1 MIIDESMKITGRI
14 KVFSRK
20 AGSNE
25 PWKLESETKNLIMTA
40 QNVGRDLLIQWLLG
54 ITTYPIGINW
64 GAIGTG
70 ITTPTAGDTQLAA
83 ETNRTIPA
91 FTEDYAF
98 NEAVFQFFF
107 PDSTLV
113 NQIYYEFG
121 TFVAGSN
128 TANSGQI
135 FNHALFTVP
144 YSKSAGSD
152 TTIEVD
158 INIS

>member
-1 MIIDESMKITGRI
+1 MPKGKTIVHLTSDANDLNKSVR
-14 KVFSRK
+14 S
-20 AGSNE
+20 
-25 PWKLESETKNLIMTA
+25 
-40 QNVGRDLLIQWLLG
+40 QVGL
-54 ITTYPIGINW
+54 
-64 GAIGTG
+64 
-70 ITTPTAGDTQLAA
+70 AGDTQLAA